1 MEKVYL
7 ATAIP
12 IPLVG
17 REDCLLGSSETL
29 SLDVAMDQGSAF
41 HDCQKKKNRKNER
54 QQILFCWL
62 WALLVQAVHESKVR
76 TETRTLQTEKL

>member
-7 ATAIP
+7 TTAIP

-29 SLDVAMDQGSAF
+29 SLDVAMDQGSVF
-41 HDCQKKKNRKNER
+41 HDCQKKKKIERKER
-54 QQILFCWL
+54 NTL
-62 WALLVQAVHESKVR
+62 LLVVGTACSSS
-76 TETRTLQTEKL
+76 T

>member
-17 REDCLLGSSETL
+17 REDCSLRSSGTL
-29 SLDVAMDQGSAF
+29 SLDVAVDPGSVF
-41 HDCQKKKNRKNER
+41 HDCQKKRKER
-54 QQILFCWL
+54 NTLL
-62 WALLVQAVHESKVR
+62 LLVWALLVQAVCESRIR
-76 TETRTLQTEKL
+76 TEIRTLQHEKL

>member
-41 HDCQKKKNRKNER
+41 HDCQKKKIERKKGKKYSFAGCGHC
-54 QQILFCWL
+54 LFKQYMSL
-62 WALLVQAVHESKVR
+62 R
-76 TETRTLQTEKL
+76 

>member
-7 ATAIP
+7 TTAIP

-29 SLDVAMDQGSAF
+29 SLDVAMDQGSVF
-41 HDCQKKKNRKNER
+41 HDCQKKKNRKKGKKYSFAGCGHC
-54 QQILFCWL
+54 LFKQYMSL
-62 WALLVQAVHESKVR
+62 R
-76 TETRTLQTEKL
+76 

>member
-17 REDCLLGSSETL
+17 REDCLLRSSVTL
-29 SLDVAMDQGSAF
+29 SLDVAVDPGSVF
-41 HDCQKKKNRKNER
+41 HDCQKKKKRKE
-54 QQILFCWL
+54 ILFCCWL
-62 WALLVQAVHESKVR
+62 WALLVQAVCESKIR
-76 TETRTLQTEKL
+76 TEIRTLQHEKL